1 MMHNRILRRAGF
13 TLIELLVVI
22 AIIALLVA
30 ILLPALANA
39 RGVARQTREMAAGG
53 QVAQAWTNYAEDWKG
68 LVVPGYLNATQV
80 GTATGRYSITDEERR
95 ELFSW
100 PAKRWVWRLA
110 APQYLSAPFDA
121 LWLDRSQLTDLLA
134 LKNSPG
140 GSDTGGPSGYQQAF
154 SYAPSFGYNS
164 GWVGG
169 DQIPYTQINSNRPA
183 PAGETWYTR
192 RRTSQIVWQLDSMAN
207 ASKQIIF
214 ASARG
219 PDWRTMRSNLSAA
232 PAVDPSAG
240 QAWAPGYYRIWAPRN
255 FAQHLHSEVRGGPGG
270 AVWYDNRA
278 ISEFSEMAPLTR
290 WGYLHGRHFNGAI
303 VVFGDHHVEWRRA
316 TKLWDMREWCNSP
329 TAVNL
334 ADTTN
339 PSNWVWT
346 PPTDQR

>member
-1 MMHNRILRRAGF
+1 MLQNRIVRRAGF
-13 TLIELLVVI
+13 TLIELLVVV
-22 AIIALLVA
+22 AIIALLIA

-39 RGVARQTREMAAGG
+39 RGVARQTREAAAAN
-53 QVAQAWTNYAEDWKG
+53 QVAQAWTNYALDWKTF
-68 LVVPGYLNATQV
+68 VVAGYLNATQV
-80 GTATGRYSITDEERR
+80 GTATGRYSVTDEERR

-121 LWLDRSQLTDLLA
+121 LWLDTTQRADLFA
-134 LKNSPG
+134 LKNSAG
-140 GSDTGGPSGYQQAF
+140 GSDTGGPGGYQQAF

-169 DQIPYTQINSNRPA
+169 DQIPYTNVNSTP
-183 PAGETWYTR
+183 GTGSGGQWYSY
-192 RRTSQIVWQLDSMAN
+192 RRTGQIVWRLDSMAN
-207 ASKQIIF
+207 AAKQIIF

-219 PDWRTMRSNLSAA
+219 PDWRTNRSNLSAA
-232 PAVDPSAG
+232 PTVDPAAG

-255 FAQHLHSEVRGGPGG
+255 FAQHIHSEIAGGPGQ

-278 ISEFSEMAPLTR
+278 ISEFSERAPLTR

-303 VVFGDHHVEWRRA
+303 ITFADHHVEWRRA
-316 TKLWDMREWCNSP
+316 PQLWDMREWCNIPS
-329 TAVNL
+329 AVNL
-334 ADTTN
+334 ADTSN
-339 PSNWVWT
+339 PTNWVWT